1 MGVLRMTRG
10 ANRLLLRGAGP
21 ARTIFGALA
30 LLLALLAFVPAG
42 ASARTVRFDGK
53 RVDVPRDWTVYRLA
67 QHPGMCVRLDRRA
80 VYLGTPAAN
89 QRCPVNVI
97 GRKRAI
103 VVEPAGPGR
112 TAAEAHAAAVAHP
125 ARGRTAA
132 KDSAASG
139 VFTGLGF
146 DACTAPS
153 SRSMAAWTSSPYR
166 ALGVY
171 IGGENR
177 GCSQPNLTAAWVSA
191 QTAAGWNLIPTYVG
205 LQAPTSS
212 CSSCAKIVASQAAA
226 QGTESALDAVEDA
239 GAIGMGPGTPIYFDM
254 ESYTP
259 TGSATAAVLAF
270 LSAWTTKLHS
280 LGYVSAVYS
289 SSGSGIADLADAA
302 GSGAA
307 EPDAIWIANWN
318 GREDTVDPNV
328 PSNLWAQHQRLH
340 QYRGGHDETYGGVT
354 INVDNNYLDGPT
366 FGAGSLP
373 PVGGDDPVGGIDL
386 TASPIPGQLRV
397 KGWALDPD
405 LLTQTLGIKVFVGGR
420 AGTAGAIEYG
430 LGEVANQ
437 PRNGIG
443 GKYPG
448 AGPNHGFD
456 STFPTVK
463 SGPQPVCV
471 YALNTGLGADTML
484 GCKTANIPVAVQIS
498 RIWAPA
504 RGGVKA
510 ILTCTWPAGTAC
522 PGQLLLRTQVKVP
535 VRARGRVVRMRTV
548 TRSLGRRSFNLSGNS
563 WHVFAIGL
571 TGGGRALLRQ
581 HGSLRAQLIAAI
593 PGGRRSASVAVAQ
606 PGG

>member
-1 MGVLRMTRG
+1 MLRGLGRAGIAFGVLMV
-10 ANRLLLRGAGP
+10 
-21 ARTIFGALA
+21 ALA
-30 LLLALLAFVPAG
+30 LLGFAPSG
-42 ASARTVRFDGK
+42 ASARSIHFDGK
-53 RVDVPRDWTVYRLA
+53 RVDVPSRWPVYRLA
-67 QHPGMCVRLDRRA
+67 EHPGMCVRLDRRV

-89 QRCPVNVI
+89 QRCPVDVI
-97 GRKRAI
+97 GRRRAI
-103 VVEPAGPGR
+103 LVEPDARAAAR
-112 TAAEAHAAAVAHP
+112 TA
-125 ARGRTAA
+125 TAA
-132 KDSAASG
+132 RAASPLAPRANATASAASG

-191 QTAAGWNLIPTYVG
+191 QSAGGWHLIPTFVG

-212 CSSCAKIVASQAAA
+212 CSSCAKIVASQATA
-226 QGTESALDAVEDA
+226 QGTASAIAAIEDA

-259 TGSATAAVLAF
+259 TTSATAAVLTF

-289 SSGSGIADLADAA
+289 SSSSGIADLADAA

-307 EPDAIWIANWN
+307 EPDALWIANWN
-318 GREDTVDPNV
+318 GQQNTLDPNV
-328 PSNLWAQHQRLH
+328 PSSLWAQHQRLH

-366 FGAGSLP
+366 FGAGTLP
-373 PVGGDDPVGGIDL
+373 PVAGDDPVGGIDL
-386 TASPIPGQLRV
+386 TSSPIPGQLRV

-405 LLTQTLGIKVFVGGR
+405 LPTQTLGIKVFIGGR
-420 AGTAGAIEYG
+420 AGTAGAVEYG
-430 LGEVANQ
+430 LGEIANQ

-448 AGPNHGFD
+448 AGPNHAFD
-456 STFPTVK
+456 TTFASVK

-471 YALNTGLGADTML
+471 YALNTGPGADTLL
-484 GCKTANIPVAVQIS
+484 GCVTTNIPVAVQLS
-498 RIWAPA
+498 RVWAP
-504 RGGVKA
+504 RGGGVKA
-510 ILTCTWPAGTAC
+510 IVTCTWPTGTAC
-522 PGQLLLRTQVKVP
+522 PGQLLLRARVKVP

-548 TRSLGRRSFNLSGNS
+548 TRSLGRRSFSLSGNR
-563 WHVFAIGL
+563 WHVYALGL
-571 TGGGRALLRQ
+571 TAGGRALLRR
-581 HGSLRAQLIAAI
+581 HGSLRAQLIAVI
-593 PGGRRSASVAVAQ
+593 PGGRRTASIAVAQ
-606 PGG
+606 R

>member
-1 MGVLRMTRG
+1 MPH
-10 ANRLLLRGAGP
+10 GAGP
-21 ARTIFGALA
+21 AGTVLGALA
-30 LLLALLAFVPAG
+30 LLLVLLAFAPAG
-42 ASARTVRFDGK
+42 ASARTVHFDGK
-53 RVDVPRDWTVYRLA
+53 RVDAPRGWTVYRLA
-67 QHPGMCVRLDRRA
+67 RHPGMCVRLDRRA

-89 QRCPVNVI
+89 QRCPVDVI
-97 GRKRAI
+97 GRRRAI
-103 VVEPAGPGR
+103 VVEPAATTSQTVPR
-112 TAAEAHAAAVAHP
+112 TAARAAAASQSSRAP
-125 ARGRTAA
+125 IGRAARANA
-132 KDSAASG
+132 KASAASN

-146 DACTAPS
+146 DSCTAPS
-153 SRSMAAWTSSPYR
+153 SRSMAAWSSSPYR

-212 CSSCAKIVASQAAA
+212 CSSCAKIVASRATT
-226 QGTESALDAVEDA
+226 QGTESAIEAVEDA

-254 ESYTP
+254 ESYSRTS
-259 TGSATAAVLAF
+259 SATAATLAF
-270 LSAWTTKLHS
+270 LSAWTTELHS

-289 SSGSGIADLADAA
+289 SSGSGIADLAAAA
-302 GSGAA
+302 GSGSA
-307 EPDAIWIANWN
+307 EPDALWIANWN
-318 GREDTVDPNV
+318 GRQDTVDPSV
-328 PSNLWAQHQRLH
+328 PSNLWASHQRLH

-354 INVDNNYLDGPT
+354 INIDNNYLDGPT

-386 TASPIPGQLRV
+386 AKSPIPGQLQV

-430 LGEVANQ
+430 LGEIANQ

-448 AGPNHGFD
+448 AGPNHAFD

-471 YALNTGLGADTML
+471 YALNTGPGADSLL
-484 GCKTANIPVAVQIS
+484 GCRTTNIPVAVQIS
-498 RIWAPA
+498 RVWAP
-504 RGGVKA
+504 RGGGVKA
-510 ILTCTWPAGTAC
+510 IVTCTWPAGTAC
-522 PGQLLLRTQVKVP
+522 PGQLMLRTKVKVP

-548 TRSLGRRSFNLSGNS
+548 TRSLGRRAFNLSGNS

-571 TGGGRALLRQ
+571 TSGGRALLRQ

-593 PGGRRSASVAVAQ
+593 PGGRRTAPVAVAQ
-606 PGG
+606 PRR